1 MGLLDWFTGKKKSLP
16 IARVDGTGD
25 FGLEIVG
32 ESHYQKALEMITGG
46 KTLDEHEMELDA
58 LLIHDDGNPY
68 DNKAVAVTIGG
79 DIVGYLDRKLARQF
93 RKQMEEAG
101 FPGHPA
107 VCKAIIVDVWD
118 RGNGPDEGP
127 LGVKLDMPV
136 E

>member
-25 FGLEIVG
+25 FRLEIVG
-32 ESHYQKALEMITGG
+32 ESHYQKALEKITGG
-46 KTLDEHEMELDA
+46 KTPDGHEMELDA

-79 DIVGYLDRKLARQF
+79 DIVGYLDKKLARQF
-93 RKQMEEAG
+93 RERMEEAG
-101 FPGHPA
+101 FPYHPA
-107 VCKAIIVDVWD
+107 VCKALIVGGWD
-118 RGNGPDEGP
+118 RGNGDEGYF
-127 LGVKLDMPV
+127 GVKLDMPV